1 MVSDVAILIGHALRA
16 FLTAKVVFLEE
27 HGSVAWSGSARSELA
42 DLCLLSALTPD
53 AERRKY
59 SAGRLWIVLPARL
72 PLFRLDTGVVS
83 GSWVPA

>member
-1 MVSDVAILIGHALRA
+1 MVSDVAILIAYALRA

-42 DLCLLSALTPD
+42 DLCLLSALTPH

-59 SAGRLWIVLPARL
+59 SAICAAERMVIGHG
-72 PLFRLDTGVVS
+72 LDK
-83 GSWVPA
+83 